1 MGEMI
6 ETKANI
12 FMHSFCCLS
21 CDTFIVT
28 SKASSPLTAIQCFLF
43 QFPATFRFINI
54 IQQLLTS
61 SSSSSSHFHPSTFPS
76 KACFRRQFLS
86 KMWPTQLPFLL
97 LFFVRCSFPPRLYVT
112 ILYFFTQSVQLI
124 FSIIVQHYIPKWSRY
139 FWSTFRSV
147 QVSAPHK
154 VMLQMRHV
162 TSSSWNLSPIYWWK
176 ESSSCWTLL
185 LPWQSWV

>member
-54 IQQLLTS
+54 VQQLLTS

-86 KMWPTQLPFLL
+86 KMWPTQLTFLL
-97 LFFVRCSFPPRLYVT
+97 FILRQVFLSSSTLCNNSLFFYTIGPTDLLHHCPALHTKMIKVFLIYFPKCPSLST
-112 ILYFFTQSVQLI
+112 TQSYA
-124 FSIIVQHYIPKWSRY
+124 SNAARY
-139 FWSTFRSV
+139 
-147 QVSAPHK
+147 
-154 VMLQMRHV
+154 
-162 TSSSWNLSPIYWWK
+162 
-176 ESSSCWTLL
+176 
-185 LPWQSWV
+185 